1 MSKNYS
7 TDSNQHFKQDIILD
21 QIESGKYT
29 LRLKSKV
36 NIELLITVC
45 DLNLQTNK
53 SNSNCVSFGAEFK
66 GTQNNVSLVGDYNM
80 DS

>member
-1 MSKNYS
+1 
-7 TDSNQHFKQDIILD
+7 
-21 QIESGKYT
+21 